1 MIATHDHSIWSYCYA
16 RGRVPT
22 DMMGG
27 CPVCSNQGMTDIP
40 MLYSIIASAPA
51 TAERR
56 LILVDCGF
64 KSGNSMTGNRFQNIE
79 MPDTVL
85 AKTGFRPED
94 VDTLVLTHLH
104 FDHAGNF
111 DAFPNARIYVQRR
124 EYERWQEVLAGIPDL
139 SVGKQH
145 WALSSMDAEVM
156 QRFGAAVSDGR
167 AVLLDGDTE
176 IAPGVH
182 CRLAADTHTFGS
194 QWVEV
199 ETRSGPYVIAGDCV
213 YWYANI
219 ERMWPPGYVQGN
231 TWNLVA
237 TYDKLKALV
246 GADQLERIVPGHD
259 MRVFTRHRNWLTGL
273 NPVAEVHLAAGE
285 ASRAT

>member
-1 MIATHDHSIWSYCYA
+1 MAHDHSIWSYCYA
-16 RGRVPT
+16 RGRIPT

-40 MLYSIIASAPA
+40 MLYSVIASAPA
-51 TAERR
+51 AAERR

-64 KSGNSMTGNRFQNIE
+64 KSGDSMTGSRFQNIE
-79 MPDTVL
+79 MPETVL
-85 AKTGFRPED
+85 AKTGFKPED

-124 EYERWQEVLAGIPDL
+124 EYERWTEVIAAIPDL
-139 SVGKQH
+139 SLGKQH
-145 WALSSMDAEVM
+145 WALSSMDVEVL
-156 QRFGAAVSDGR
+156 QRFGAAVDSGR
-167 AVLLDGDTE
+167 AILLDGDTE

-182 CRLAADTHTFGS
+182 CRLATDTHTFGS

-246 GADQLERIVPGHD
+246 GPDQLERIVPGHD

-273 NPVAEVHLAAGE
+273 NPVAEVHLASGE
-285 ASRAT
+285 TSRAA

>member
-1 MIATHDHSIWSYCYA
+1 MVHDHSIWSYCYA
-16 RGRVPT
+16 RGRIPT

-40 MLYSIIASAPA
+40 MLYSVIASAPA
-51 TAERR
+51 AAERR

-64 KSGNSMTGNRFQNIE
+64 KSGNSMTGTRFQNIE
-79 MPDTVL
+79 MPETVL

-124 EYERWQEVLAGIPDL
+124 EYERWQEVIAAIPDL
-139 SVGKQH
+139 SVGKEH
-145 WALSSMDAEVM
+145 WALSSMDVEVL
-156 QRFGAAVSDGR
+156 QRFGAAVAAGR
-167 AVLLDGDTE
+167 VTLLDGDSK

-199 ETRSGPYVIAGDCV
+199 ETHSGPYVIAGDCV
-213 YWYANI
+213 YWYSNI

-237 TYDKLKALV
+237 TYDKLKTLV
-246 GADQLERIVPGHD
+246 GAEQLERIVPGHD

-273 NPVAEVHLAAGE
+273 NPVAEVHLAKGE
-285 ASRAT
+285 ASRAA

>member
-1 MIATHDHSIWSYCYA
+1 
-16 RGRVPT
+16 
-22 DMMGG
+22 MMGG

-40 MLYSIIASAPA
+40 MLYSVIASAPA
-51 TAERR
+51 ASERR

-64 KSGNSMTGNRFQNIE
+64 KSGNSMTGSRFQNIE
-79 MPDTVL
+79 MPGTVL

-124 EYERWQEVLAGIPDL
+124 EYERWQEVLASIPDL

-156 QRFGAAVSDGR
+156 ERFGEAVRDGR

-199 ETRSGPYVIAGDCV
+199 ETHSGPYVIAGDCV

-231 TWNLVA
+231 SWNLVA
-237 TYDKLKALV
+237 TYDKLKNLV
-246 GADQLERIVPGHD
+246 GAEQLERIVPGHD

-285 ASRAT
+285 PSRAR